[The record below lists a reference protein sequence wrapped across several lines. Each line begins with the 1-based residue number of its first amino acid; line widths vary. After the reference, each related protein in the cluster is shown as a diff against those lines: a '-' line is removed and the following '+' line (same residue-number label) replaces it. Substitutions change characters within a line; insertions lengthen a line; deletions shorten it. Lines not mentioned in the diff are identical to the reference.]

1 MTAVTVR
8 GLFEVWTVYIEDK
21 SDMEK
26 IADMA
31 HLLFTSHP
39 MRRAKKAGHNLTG
52 DSKGRRKMKLQGLN

>member
-1 MTAVTVR
+1 MTDVNVR
-8 GLFEVWTVYIEDK
+8 WLLEVWTVYIEDK

-39 MRRAKKAGHNLTG
+39 MRRAKKVGHNLMLHSSRAAN
-52 DSKGRRKMKLQGLN
+52 D